1 MIPISVLLN
10 FYERSF
16 FIQPILFN
24 TELKAHC
31 SAEKKWDFCIILH
44 PFQGSGDITEEGT
57 KRLLGTEVREI
68 WCKILYLI

>member
-1 MIPISVLLN
+1 MYYSI
-10 FYERSF
+10 
-16 FIQPILFN
+16 FIREASSYSQSCLIQR
-24 TELKAHC
+24 LKAHY

-57 KRLLGTEVREI
+57 ERLLGPEVGEI